1 MSEDRLDEALN
12 SLKNEEI
19 PSGEAEAAR
28 ARIWR
33 RLAGARS
40 EVCAGFRA
48 DLEAYRAGTLEA
60 GRRLLLED
68 HLARCAACRTWLA
81 GSKPQPEVRAMPE
94 RSRRAIP
101 AWARWAVAAG
111 LAAAALYLGRDPLD
125 RALAPSGPRATV
137 VSVRGGFYGL
147 TRGSIKPGDAL
158 GEGELVRTAM
168 GGRAILRLRDGSLV
182 EMNERTELAVQA
194 AWSGQTVKLERGD
207 VIVQAAKQ
215 RRGRLR
221 VVTHD
226 STASVKGTIFGVSG
240 GLAGSLVSV
249 VEGSVE
255 VRQPSGRRILTQG
268 QQAASTPALA
278 GVTMENA
285 LGWGENAAIY
295 FAILKELAGIESR
308 LAAMAPPPR
317 TESRLL
323 GRLPGGAFLYFAQS
337 NPGPF
342 AGELLRLLEER
353 AAASPELRQWL
364 DSGAG
369 RRLRPVLEKIQE
381 LASMLGEEIVF
392 VLLRD
397 PAVTERPLHCVMAEV
412 NPASQASLEQALKQ
426 TLAGSQGAFRVI
438 GNLLL
443 VSDSAAHLDT
453 VAQRLGQGAASPFAA
468 EIAARYQ
475 NGVNMLAAAD
485 LANFPARNQ
494 AAGVT
499 AVLGATNLK
508 YISVEQGKAA
518 GSDQLQVLMQFDG
531 PRTGMASWL
540 GSPGVAGSA
549 EYVSSEAVMA
559 LSAATRNPRQAF
571 DEFVSLVGRV
581 NPRFP
586 QELNELESRV
596 NINVSQDII
605 SALGSDFTFSV
616 ERPSV
621 PIPGWVAAV
630 EVNQPGLLETS
641 IRTLVEAAN
650 NQLQQ
655 AGEKPRLSLTQEQA
669 DGRQWT
675 VLRNSSINLPL
686 YWTFDRGYWVIS
698 PDRTLA
704 LQAIATRNGGFP
716 LIRSAQFLE
725 RLPAESYPH
734 YSGFFW
740 LNPKGAVESMA
751 AMLGQSPLRQLL
763 ASREPV
769 LVVASAETERI
780 RAVSRTRLMSILMTM
795 ALAGEP
801 QRARQ
806 AGNGTAKSG
815 N

>member
-1 MSEDRLDEALN
+1 MYEDRLDEALN
-12 SLKNEEI
+12 SLKNESV
-19 PSGEAEAAR
+19 PNGEAEAAR
-28 ARIWR
+28 ERVWR

-40 EVCAGFRA
+40 EICAGFRA
-48 DLEAYRAGTLEA
+48 DLEAYRTGTLDSD
-60 GRRLLLED
+60 RRLLLED
-68 HLARCAACRTWLA
+68 HLARCAACRDRLA
-81 GSKPQPEVRAMPE
+81 GVGPQQKVHAMPE
-94 RSRRAIP
+94 VPRRAIP
-101 AWARWAVAAG
+101 VWARWAVAAG
-111 LAAAALYLGRDPLD
+111 LAAAALYLGRGLLD
-125 RALAPSGPRATV
+125 QALAPSGPRATV
-137 VSVRGGFYGL
+137 VSVNGGFYGL

-168 GGRAILRLRDGSLV
+168 GARATLRLRDGSLV
-182 EMNERTELAVQA
+182 EMNERTELAVHA
-194 AWSGQTVKLERGD
+194 AWSGQTIRLERGD

-215 RRGRLR
+215 RRGRLQ

-255 VRQPSGRRILTQG
+255 VRQPSGRRILTRG

-278 GVTMENA
+278 GVPLENA
-285 LGWGENAAIY
+285 LGWSENAATY
-295 FAILKELAGIESR
+295 FAILKELAGIESQ
-308 LAAMAPPPR
+308 LATMAPPPR

-323 GRLPGGAFLYFAQS
+323 SHLPAGAFFYFAQS

-342 AGELLRLLEER
+342 ARELLRLLAER

-397 PAVTERPLHCVMAEV
+397 PAGTERPLPCVMAEV
-412 NPASQASLEQALKQ
+412 NPATQASIEQALGQ
-426 TLAGSQGAFRVI
+426 YMTGGRGAFRVI

-453 VAQRLGQGAASPFAA
+453 VAQRLGQGAGGPFAG
-468 EIAARYQ
+468 EIAARYN
-475 NGVNMLAAAD
+475 NGISMLAAVD
-485 LANFPARNQ
+485 LANLPARKE
-494 AAGVT
+494 AAGVA
-499 AVLGATNLK
+499 AVLGTTNLK
-508 YISVEQGKAA
+508 YFSIEQGKAA
-518 GSDQLQVLMQFDG
+518 GSDQVQVLMQFDG
-531 PRTGMASWL
+531 PRAGIASWL

-559 LSAATRNPRQAF
+559 VSASTRNPRQAF
-571 DEFVSLVGRV
+571 DEFVSLVGRL

-586 QELNELESRV
+586 QELDELENRIK
-596 NINVSQDII
+596 INVSRDII

-621 PIPGWVAAV
+621 PIPGWVAVV

-641 IRTLVEAAN
+641 IRTLVAAAN
-650 NQLQQ
+650 SQLEQ
-655 AGEKPRLSLTQEQA
+655 AGEKPRLSLTQQQA

-675 VLRNSSINLPL
+675 VLRNANLNLSL
-686 YWTFDRGYWVIS
+686 YWTYDRGYWVIS
-698 PDRTLA
+698 PDRALI

-716 LIRSAQFLE
+716 LVRSAQFLE
-725 RLPAESYPH
+725 RLPADSYPH

-740 LNPKGAVESMA
+740 LNPKGAVEGLAS
-751 AMLGQSPLRQLL
+751 MLGQSPLRQLL
-763 ASREPV
+763 AGREPI
-769 LVVASAETERI
+769 LVAASAETERI
-780 RAVSRTRLMSILMTM
+780 RAASRTRLMSILMTM
-795 ALAGEP
+795 ALASE
-801 QRARQ
+801 QKRIRQ
-806 AGNGTAKSG
+806 AGDGTAMSG